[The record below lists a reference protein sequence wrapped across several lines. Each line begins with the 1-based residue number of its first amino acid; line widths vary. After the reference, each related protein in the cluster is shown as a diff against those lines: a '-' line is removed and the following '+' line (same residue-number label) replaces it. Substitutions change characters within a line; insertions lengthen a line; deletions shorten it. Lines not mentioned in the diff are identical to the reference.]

1 MCCSSS
7 KGVVFVLLRAWLG
20 LAAAAMWCPL
30 AARPAAAASG
40 GGTFAD
46 VIAGVQPKV
55 VKIFGAGGYR
65 GLEHYQSGFLVSPD
79 GYVLTVWS
87 YVLDTDYIQATLHDG
102 RAMQAKLIGVDPR
115 LEVALLKIEAEG
127 LEHFDLEQVV
137 EAHVGTRV
145 LAFSNLYGVATGDE
159 PASVQHGVV
168 SAITRLEARRGVFET
183 PYRGP
188 VYVVDAMTNNP
199 GAAGGALTDR
209 QGRLLG
215 MLGKEL
221 RNSQSNTWMNYAV
234 PVQILREAL
243 PPLREGRVASAPA
256 PHTVTPENAL
266 SPELLGLLLVPDVL
280 ERTPPFVDLVR
291 PQSAAARAGLMPDD
305 LVLFVNDRLVQSCKA
320 LRAEL
325 ERIDRLDGV
334 RLTVIRGQQL
344 IEVQL
349 AIEEPAQ

>member
-1 MCCSSS
+1 MC
-7 KGVVFVLLRAWLG
+7 LL
-20 LAAAAMWCPL
+20 L
-30 AARPAAAASG
+30 AARPAPAASAG
-40 GGTFAD
+40 DTFAD
-46 VIAGVQPKV
+46 VVAAVQPKV

-65 GLEHYQSGFLVSPD
+65 GLEHYQSGFLISAD

-102 RAMQAKLIGVDPR
+102 RVMQAKVVGVDPR
-115 LEVALLKIEAEG
+115 LEAALLKIEADG
-127 LEHFDLEQVV
+127 LEHFDLGQAV
-137 EAHVGTRV
+137 EAHVGSRV

-159 PASVQHGVV
+159 PASVQHGVLA
-168 SAITRLEARRGVFET
+168 AITNLEARRGVFET

-188 VYVVDAMTNNP
+188 VYVIDAITNNP

-221 RNSQSNTWMNYAV
+221 RNAQSNTWINYAV
-234 PVQILREAL
+234 PVQILREAV
-243 PPLREGRVASAPA
+243 PQLREGRAASSAVPPTIA
-256 PHTVTPENAL
+256 PENAL
-266 SPELLGLLLVPDVL
+266 TPELLGLVLVPDVL

-291 PQSAAARAGLMPDD
+291 PQSAAARAGLMADD

-325 ERIDRLDGV
+325 ARIDRLDGV

-349 AIEEPAQ
+349 VVEEPSQ

>member
-1 MCCSSS
+1 MRCSRHIGLFFTS
-7 KGVVFVLLRAWLG
+7 AWLV
-20 LAAAAMWCPL
+20 LAAAGPCAVL
-30 AARPAAAASG
+30 ARPAAAASAP
-40 GGTFAD
+40 GTFAD
-46 VIAGVQPKV
+46 VIASVQPKV

-65 GLEHYQSGFLVSPD
+65 GLEHYQSGFLVSAD
-79 GYVLTVWS
+79 GYLLTVWS
-87 YVLDTDYIQATLHDG
+87 YVLDTDYIQVVLHDG
-102 RAMQAKLIGVDPR
+102 RAMQAKVMGVDPR
-115 LEVALLKIEAEG
+115 LELALLKIDAAG
-127 LEHFDLEQVV
+127 LEHFDLEHAA
-137 EAHVGTRV
+137 EARVGARV

-168 SAITRLEARRGVFET
+168 SALTRLEARRGVFET

-188 VYVVDAMTNNP
+188 VYVLDAITNNP

-209 QGRLLG
+209 RGRLLG

-221 RNSQSNTWMNYAV
+221 RNAQSNTWLNYAV
-234 PVQILREAL
+234 PAEVLREAL
-243 PPLREGRVASAPA
+243 PQLREGRVVRSDAP
-256 PHTVTPENAL
+256 PTVAPENAL

-280 ERTPPFVDLVR
+280 ERTPPFIDVVR
-291 PQSAAARAGLMPDD
+291 PASPAARAGLRSDD

-344 IEVQL
+344 IEVEL
-349 AIEEPAQ
+349 AIEESAP

>member
-1 MCCSSS
+1 M
-7 KGVVFVLLRAWLG
+7 RAWLG
-20 LAAAAMWCPL
+20 LAAGAIGWL
-30 AARPAAAASG
+30 LLVRPAVAASA

-46 VIAGVQPKV
+46 VIGSVQPRV

-65 GLEHYQSGFLVSPD
+65 GLEHYQSGFLVSAD
-79 GYVLTVWS
+79 GYLLTVWS
-87 YVLDTDYIQATLHDG
+87 YVLDTDYIQVTLHDG
-102 RAMQAKLIGVDPR
+102 RSMQAKVIGVDPR
-115 LEVALLKIEAEG
+115 LEVALLKIEAVG
-127 LEHFDLEQVV
+127 LEHFDLEQAA
-137 EAHVGTRV
+137 EAHVGSRV

-159 PASVQHGVV
+159 PASVQHGVI
-168 SAITRLEARRGVFET
+168 AATTRLEARRGVFET

-188 VYVVDAMTNNP
+188 VYVLDAITNNP

-221 RNSQSNTWMNYAV
+221 RNAQNNTWMNYAV
-234 PVQILREAL
+234 PVHVLREAM
-243 PPLREGRVASAPA
+243 PQLREGRVASADA
-256 PHTVTPENAL
+256 PSTIAPENSL
-266 SPELLGLLLVPDVL
+266 SPELLGLVMVPDVL
-280 ERTPPFVDLVR
+280 ERTPPFIDVVR

-325 ERIDRLDGV
+325 ERIDRLDAV

-349 AIEEPAQ
+349 AVEEPSQ